1 MNIVGGRFKKGIA
14 GLSVFLEKRGAKSR
28 RLMQEPLNIRLE
40 IPGSFKTRSSV
51 SPDGLQ
57 RSAPLLSY
65 APNPSEISHLPSK
78 SGHC

>member
-1 MNIVGGRFKKGIA
+1 
-14 GLSVFLEKRGAKSR
+14 
-28 RLMQEPLNIRLE
+28 MQEPLNIRLE

-51 SPDGLQ
+51 SPNGLQ
-57 RSAPLLSY
+57 RSAPLPSY